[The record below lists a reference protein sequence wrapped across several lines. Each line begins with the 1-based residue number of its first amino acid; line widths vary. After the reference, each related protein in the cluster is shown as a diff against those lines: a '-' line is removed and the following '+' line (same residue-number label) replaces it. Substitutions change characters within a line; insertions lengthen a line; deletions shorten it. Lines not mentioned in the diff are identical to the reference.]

1 MNYNNFV
8 IIISAPSGAGKST
21 IIKQIL
27 EQDKSLKLMISATT
41 RAPRGEEKNG
51 VDYFF
56 LTKEE
61 FEKKIENNEFVEY
74 AEVHDNY
81 YGTLK
86 SEIENN
92 LSNSKN
98 MILDIDFQGSKIF
111 CDNYNRSDVLKIFI
125 LPPSF
130 QELERR
136 LRGRGTDTEEVIQK
150 RLNNAKKEIEH
161 CGEYDYV
168 VVNDDLDLA
177 IQQVKSIIESRKIQ
191 NIKNSELNKFI
202 AQFK

>member
-1 MNYNNFV
+1 
-8 IIISAPSGAGKST
+8 
-21 IIKQIL
+21 
-27 EQDKSLKLMISATT
+27 
-41 RAPRGEEKNG
+41 
-51 VDYFF
+51 
-56 LTKEE
+56 
-61 FEKKIENNEFVEY
+61 
-74 AEVHDNY
+74 
-81 YGTLK
+81 
-86 SEIENN
+86 
-92 LSNSKN
+92 

-191 NIKNSELNKFI
+191 NTRSDELETFI